1 MTDEEIL
8 DLYFSRSEAAISETR
23 QSYGRL
29 IRSTACGILRNNE
42 AAEECE
48 NDTYLRAWN
57 SIPPAKPQKLR
68 AYLCKIARS
77 AAFDRYDRDHAQK
90 RGSACPLGELEEL
103 IISADG
109 AEDSL
114 AERELTEHINAFLG
128 GLEKKSRIIF
138 LRRYWFWDEISE
150 ISERMGMSESAVK
163 TRLSRTLKKLR
174 KYLSDNGYFA

>member
-23 QSYGRL
+23 RNYGRL

-42 AAEECE
+42 SAEECE

-57 SIPPAKPQKLR
+57 SIPPARPQKLR

-77 AAFDRYDRDHAQK
+77 AAFDRYDRAHAQK
-90 RGSACPLGELEEL
+90 RGSACPLEELEEF
-103 IISADG
+103 IGVGG
-109 AEDSL
+109 AEDRL

-138 LRRYWFWDEISE
+138 LRRYWFWDEIPE
-150 ISERMGMSESAVK
+150 ISERLDMSGSAVK

-174 KYLSDNGYFA
+174 KYLADNGYGA